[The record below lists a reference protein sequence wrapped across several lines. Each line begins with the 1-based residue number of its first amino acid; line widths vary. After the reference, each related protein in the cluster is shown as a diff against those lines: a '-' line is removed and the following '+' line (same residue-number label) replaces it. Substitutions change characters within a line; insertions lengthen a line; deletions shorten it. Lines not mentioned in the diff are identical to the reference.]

1 MRVGPELREW
11 LDDGEKQRLA
21 RAQADA
27 FATRWNES
35 SVEEFFGPAL
45 SQLQGSSAETIAAA
59 TRELFA
65 EDKVLD
71 ALVARLAE
79 ALRANPFLEPS
90 FRHFNSEIHNG
101 LILYEDDNVSVAAGV
116 TNLVS
121 LAEKKGRH
129 SGGAIAFSG
138 QVEIF
143 KFVRAGR
150 ARLSLWE
157 APRITAGFTAA
168 QAGRCRRTGE
178 RVLQDGEVLIVD
190 GRFQSFII
198 EHASANLVLLQATV
212 KADRAP
218 VAVEYDCLTGEYRG
232 CSAADDSA
240 SRSQMIATLLRKLDC
255 AAAFPTMAEYLD
267 HPSFFVRWHVMR
279 ELLGLDAEAALP
291 HLRRMAAGDPH
302 PETRRAAGQVL
313 ERLERTS
320 PGARKAA

>member
-1 MRVGPELREW
+1 MKVGPELREW
-11 LDDGEKQRLA
+11 LDDREKQRLA
-21 RAQADA
+21 RTQADA
-27 FATRWNES
+27 FAIRWNES
-35 SVEEFFGPAL
+35 SAAEFLGPVL
-45 SQLQGSSAETIAAA
+45 PQLRDSSAETVAAA
-59 TRELFA
+59 ICELFA
-65 EDKVLD
+65 EDEVLD

-90 FRHFNSEIHNG
+90 FRHFESDIHNG
-101 LILYEDDNVSVAAGV
+101 LVVYEDANVSIAAGV
-116 TNLVS
+116 TNVIR
-121 LAEKKGRH
+121 LAEKKSRN

-138 QVEIF
+138 QVDIF

-198 EHASANLVLLQATV
+198 EHASANLVLLQATI
-212 KADRAP
+212 KADWAP
-218 VAVEYDCLTGEYRG
+218 VAVEYDCPTGEYRG

-240 SRSQMIATLLRKLDC
+240 SRIQMITTLLRKLDY
-255 AAAFPTMAEYLD
+255 AAAFPAMAEFLD

-291 HLRRMAAGDPH
+291 RLRRMAAGDPH

>member
-1 MRVGPELREW
+1 MKVGPELREW
-11 LDDGEKQRLA
+11 LGDREKQRLA

-27 FATRWNES
+27 FANRWNES
-35 SVEEFFGPAL
+35 LAAEFFGPAL
-45 SQLQGSSAETIAAA
+45 SQLQDSSAETVAAA
-59 TRELFA
+59 ICELFA
-65 EDKVLD
+65 EDAMLD
-71 ALVARLAE
+71 ALVDRLAE

-90 FRHFNSEIHNG
+90 FRHFNSDIHNG
-101 LILYEDDNVSVAAGV
+101 LIVYEDANVSVAAGV
-116 TNLVS
+116 TNVIR
-121 LAEKKGRH
+121 LAEKKNRN

-138 QVEIF
+138 QVDIF

-178 RVLQDGEVLIVD
+178 RVLRDGEVLVVD

-212 KADRAP
+212 KADWAP
-218 VAVEYDCLTGEYRG
+218 VAVEYDHLTGQYRG

-240 SRSQMIATLLRKLDC
+240 SRIQMITTLLRKLDC
-255 AAAFPTMAEYLD
+255 EAAFPAMAEFLA